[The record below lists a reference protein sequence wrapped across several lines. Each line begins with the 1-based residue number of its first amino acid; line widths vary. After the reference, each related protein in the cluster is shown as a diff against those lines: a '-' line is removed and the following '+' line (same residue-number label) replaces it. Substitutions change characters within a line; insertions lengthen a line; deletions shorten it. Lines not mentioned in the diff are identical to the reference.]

1 MPSGRFVGAAE
12 LQQNSTTLLED
23 IISSGETCFITENGR
38 ARAVLMDIHR
48 YNCLMDVI
56 EEAESFK
63 NHHPGDETKKHVSVR
78 AILQRNSTARFP
90 RSKRK

>member
-1 MPSGRFVGAAE
+1 MPSGRFVGTTE

-23 IISSGETCFITENGR
+23 IITSGETCFITENGR

-48 YNCLMDVI
+48 YNCLMDII
-56 EEAESFK
+56 EEAESLK
-63 NHHPGDETKKHVSVR
+63 HHHPGDETKKHISVR
-78 AILQRNSTARFP
+78 AILQRTNTSRLV

>member
-1 MPSGRFVGAAE
+1 MASGRFVGTAE

-23 IISSGETCFITENGR
+23 IITSGETCFITENGR

-56 EEAESFK
+56 EEAESLK
-63 NHHPGDETKKHVSVR
+63 HHRPGDETKKHVSVR
-78 AILQRNSTARFP
+78 AILNRSTTGKFKKA
-90 RSKRK
+90 K